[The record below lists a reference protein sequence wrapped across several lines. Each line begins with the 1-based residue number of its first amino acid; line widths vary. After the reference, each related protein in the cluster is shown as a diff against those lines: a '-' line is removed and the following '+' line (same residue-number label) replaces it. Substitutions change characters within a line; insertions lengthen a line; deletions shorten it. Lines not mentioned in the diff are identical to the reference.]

1 MTDLVT
7 GTFKVLFK
15 TFAYTFIIM
24 FISYGIMTAY
34 MLHIIHTYHRQLIDV
49 ATEYNYLPRKEI
61 VSIFNGLAEDLPSEG
76 SMMSNLSVDVWANTS
91 GATMTTDTLV
101 PSTETTGG
109 GGSTFTTARYTD
121 SQVKNLVSETD
132 LKHIGSV
139 VSTEGIEIPFM
150 GVIQG
155 DDRVILLDEDT
166 GTLRRQCGSP
176 VVIETDVTLT
186 LGKTFGRL
194 KSFLHMWGDGN
205 VDRDYYK
212 VGLDELTLIKL
223 QDVTVGTKYY
233 PDLQ

>member
-49 ATEYNYLPRKEI
+49 ATEYNYLPREEI
-61 VSIFNGLAEDLPSEG
+61 VSIFKGLAEDLPSEG

-91 GATMTTDTLV
+91 GA
-101 PSTETTGG
+101 TGG